1 MFEEDKLYIQSVG
14 DHSIEA
20 LNFLTLKLCYV
31 CADDNGC
38 ENDDDAY
45 NGDEN
50 DDDDHVSD
58 IHFKEA
64 ELNQVSIH
72 FIFSFLAICYARHAC
87 GSEIN

>member
-1 MFEEDKLYIQSVG
+1 MFEADKLYIQSVG
-14 DHSIEA
+14 D
-20 LNFLTLKLCYV
+20 LNFLTPKLCRV
-31 CADDNGC
+31 CADDNGY

-58 IHFKEA
+58 IHFKEV

-72 FIFSFLAICYARHAC
+72 FIFSFLAIFYGRHVC